1 MDFSGNDVD
10 VQNMW
15 STASDENDFI
25 TSVLK
30 SASQN
35 EGRNKKK
42 DERKVIVV
50 FELPSGGEVSKY
62 CVGETNDSLEVQV
75 RKHGLMLHPQALL
88 FLG

>member
-30 SASQN
+30 SARQN

-42 DERKVIVV
+42 DERKVVVV
-50 FELPSGGEVSKY
+50 FELTV
-62 CVGETNDSLEVQV
+62 
-75 RKHGLMLHPQALL
+75 
-88 FLG
+88 FF